1 MAWLVPAI
9 HVFLVRSGKAVDARH
24 KAGHD
29 EPILKRAVGFSDL
42 SSRRTA
48 RHGVLVLFGLRVRI
62 PHPRFRR
69 HWPLV
74 FCGASPQATSNVG
87 IFLIFSPSSC
97 CA

>member
-1 MAWLVPAI
+1 MARLVPAI
-9 HVFLVRSGKAVDARH
+9 HVFLVRSGKDVDTRH
-24 KAGHD
+24 KVGHD

-48 RHGVLVLFGLRVRI
+48 RHGVPGALVCGFGYFTSASDDI
-62 PHPRFRR
+62 G
-69 HWPLV
+69 LV
-74 FCGASPQATSNVG
+74 FCGASLQATSNVG